1 MIPIVFRGEVQ
12 QMETKRIL
20 FVEDEENLL
29 NSFSFILENAGYQV
43 VKASN
48 GEQAL
53 ASAFE
58 NTPDLVIL
66 DVGLPGMDGHAVA
79 KKMRENPAMKKTPV
93 IMLTGRNSEEEI
105 IKALETSADDYIC
118 KPVKPRML
126 LARISSILRRT
137 EKSSEKNIQE
147 TITAGDISLDPSAR
161 SVIVEG
167 ISVKLTRSEFDILQ
181 LLIGSPERVFSRDR
195 IISATKGDDF
205 FITERSID
213 FLISGLRKKLGKSG
227 EMIVTVRGIG
237 FKITSGKDQ

>member
-1 MIPIVFRGEVQ
+1 
-12 QMETKRIL
+12 METKRIL

-66 DVGLPGMDGHAVA
+66 DVGLPGMDGHTVA

-126 LARISSILRRT
+126 LARINSLLRRT
-137 EKSSEKNIQE
+137 GGTGEKEDPVIL
-147 TITAGDISLDPSAR
+147 TAGKITLDPSAR
-161 SVIVEG
+161 SVTVDG
-167 ISVKLTRSEFDILQ
+167 ISVRLTRSEFDILE
-181 LLIGSPERVFSRDR
+181 LLMRSPERVFSRDR
-195 IISATKGDDF
+195 IISTTKGDDF

-213 FLISGLRKKLGKSG
+213 FLVSGLRKKLGESG
-227 EMIVTVRGIG
+227 EMIITVRGIG
-237 FKITSGKDQ
+237 FKLTHGPGQ